1 MAAKPKIRP
10 IFDQYHNVKRIDLD
24 PSAILL
30 TIETV
35 VSYWDADR
43 KRILYIIKS
52 MNIILSVA
60 TILQ

>member
-10 IFDQYHNVKRIDLD
+10 ILGQYHNVKRIDLD

-35 VSYWDADR
+35 VSYWDAV
-43 KRILYIIKS
+43 IENVVYIKS
-52 MNIILSVA
+52 SN
-60 TILQ
+60 